1 MIDYTDPKWRFE
13 ERVKRLVESY
23 EESRGVTRELAEEI
37 VRKVI
42 DEKEQPNDRISDGD
56 VLRHGS

>member
-13 ERVKRLVESY
+13 ERVTRLVKAY
-23 EESRGVTRELAEEI
+23 EDSRGITREIAEQI

-42 DEKEQPNDRISDGD
+42 TEKEQPQC
-56 VLRHGS
+56 